1 MKKLISILC
10 SGAMLL
16 SLAACGAK
24 ADTTYAG
31 QTITGKVTALE
42 GTSVTLA
49 LGELTE
55 DAAPGGGDS
64 QQPPEMS
71 SDGQTGDQPTG
82 TPPEKP
88 EDTSGDNQS
97 GQQPPEKPDGD
108 SSQSN
113 DNQPPEMPEGGMGG
127 SSFTESGETLTI
139 DISDA
144 AIVKNDE
151 TVSATELSVDDVVQV
166 TFDDSGSAATVEIV
180 SGSMG
185 GGFGGSNQVTQGSS
199 ANTISEDGTYTDTTY
214 TSTGDDENALRVDGA
229 TVTLDGI
236 TVDKSAGATSNT
248 ENGDFYGVNAA
259 LLATNGAT
267 VTITNATVTSSA
279 QNGNGVFSYGSGTTV
294 NISESMITTTA
305 DNQTLSGDIVVDT
318 ISTLNMKLT
327 GGSTFTGT
335 INIVDN
341 AQNGTAVSNNAVV
354 TIESGCTWTL
364 TGDCVI
370 TSLTNSGTINFNGY
384 TITLA
389 DGTVLR

>member
-10 SGAMLL
+10 AGAMLL

-49 LGELTE
+49 PDELTE
-55 DAAPGGGDS
+55 DAAPGGDS

-127 SSFTESGETLTI
+127 SSFTESGETLTAKNGDMI
-139 DISDA
+139 YVTNTHCVLTLSGVTIQNEDA
-144 AIVKNDE
+144 DGALLRVVGN
-151 TVSATELSVDDVVQV
+151 SASHGWGT
-166 TFDDSGSAATVEIV
+166 A
-180 SGSMG
+180 
-185 GGFGGSNQVTQGSS
+185 GSNGAQV
-199 ANTISEDGTYTDTTY
+199 E
-214 TSTGDDENALRVDGA
+214 
-229 TVTLDGI
+229 
-236 TVDKSAGATSNT
+236 
-248 ENGDFYGVNAA
+248 F
-259 LLATNGAT
+259 
-267 VTITNATVTSSA
+267 
-279 QNGNGVFSYGSGTTV
+279 
-294 NISESMITTTA
+294 TA
-305 DNQTLSGDIVVDT
+305 DNQTLNGDIVVDT

-335 INIVDN
+335 ISIVDN